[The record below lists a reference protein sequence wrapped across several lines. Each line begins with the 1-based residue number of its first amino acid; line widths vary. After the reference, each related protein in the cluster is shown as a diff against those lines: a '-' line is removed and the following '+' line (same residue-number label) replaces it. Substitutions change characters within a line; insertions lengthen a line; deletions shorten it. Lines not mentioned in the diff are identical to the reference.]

1 MADIN
6 KVLPGDLNIY
16 TRLLD
21 YINNEDESTNPSSTV
36 ISSND
41 KKYLIRNNKNDNLI
55 SKLTTSVVN
64 IKDNTSAENIS
75 KELSNI
81 NENVLQLKI
90 DEPINSSANLMIL
103 LKSLPWDDSRLTLL
117 IIEQLF
123 KNLSFLTGVELYY
136 EVFQKLKMK
145 KLGVNNKELDIDDFR
160 GNLQI
165 DSLNLIENLRLLYA
179 IKGKEFWSICMIL
192 AMKEIKLFD
201 TVEELQKLIY
211 WVDNSET
218 SYLDTLLAKIDDKK
232 LSEEELIVYCQALMF
247 RGWKEDYHNII
258 KLINKD
264 IDEKSGN
271 INLYLKNIVIEACE
285 HLEDNEQLFTIA
297 QKLLKSLNDYK
308 VLLKYVNVYETL
320 HEDASKQDIV
330 KLLDTEFN
338 HFIETRNFRLIKV
351 YLDHKFDNQFT
362 SLKNYLDIFN
372 NKLACIP
379 DLKNL
384 VPKDVLVDALNLYEP
399 SSTRD
404 FNIYQLTEKRENLP
418 NIEDSSDYQENEI
431 DEKLNNNK
439 ILLSAE
445 DYVNIINKLD
455 TLSRTYPEAF
465 QFNLLKIVIYNNLTL
480 NEKAL
485 KVYDDLSIKNL
496 QKLSL
501 DSLINNVIPEPSP
514 NNEFN
519 VMNEISNFGYIL
531 SLTLEKE
538 TYSKFANL
546 VKFSLDISNSNVS
559 LFKLLK
565 AIKKQRFFGNKQY
578 KTILNNLI
586 NTLLKFD
593 IKNTKDDSLVLP
605 YNLVNQWDYSSNDKE
620 LWYSLLNEFYI
631 LKSLDGGSL
640 KYERIIDLIKN
651 EKLPSDYESS
661 ENLLVWQS
669 QFFKEYSD
677 ISNDNEKILT
687 FLNDQDISLLITKYT
702 QELDTIQPWQIL
714 STYVVILETFKTLDS
729 IKKFQ
734 TNKSLKNIIKPIL
747 KKIRDENIKFIEV
760 YSAYFEAIED
770 IEIKKIIDTNKKLI
784 KSL

>member
-21 YINNEDESTNPSSTV
+21 YINNEDESSNPSSTV

-75 KELSNI
+75 KELNNI

-179 IKGKEFWSICMIL
+179 IKGKEFWSICIIL

-211 WVDNSET
+211 WVDNSEA

-232 LSEEELIVYCQALMF
+232 LSEEELIVYCQALMI
-247 RGWKEDYHNII
+247 RGGEEDYHNII

-285 HLEDNEQLFTIA
+285 LLKDNEQLFTIA

-308 VLLKYVNVYETL
+308 VLLKYVNVYTIL
-320 HEDASKQDIV
+320 NEDASKQDIV
-330 KLLDTEFN
+330 KLLETEFN

-384 VPKDVLVDALNLYEP
+384 VPKDVLVDALNQYEP
-399 SSTRD
+399 
-404 FNIYQLTEKRENLP
+404 KNLP
-418 NIEDSSDYQENEI
+418 NIEDSLDYQENKI
-431 DEKLNNNK
+431 VEKLNNKNF
-439 ILLSAE
+439 LLSAE
-445 DYVNIINKLD
+445 EYINIINKLD
-455 TLSRTYPEAF
+455 ILSTTYPEAF

-605 YNLVNQWDYSSNDKE
+605 YNLVKQWDYSSDDKE

-631 LKSLDGGSL
+631 LKSLDGRSL
-640 KYERIIDLIKN
+640 KYERIIDLIKK

-661 ENLLVWQS
+661 DDLLVWQS

-687 FLNDQDISLLITKYT
+687 FLNNQDIALLITKYT
-702 QELDTIQPWQIL
+702 QDLATIQPWQIL
-714 STYVVILETFKTLDS
+714 NRYVVILETFKTLDS

-734 TNKSLKNIIKPIL
+734 TNKSLKNVIKPIL

-760 YSAYFEAIED
+760 YSTYFEAIEN